1 MKTKVLNIEIDNFK
15 KRDLEERLGEAFSG
29 DKKIKIA
36 KVNSEFLL
44 RSLSSKE
51 FAETL
56 DKFETKIADGS
67 GVLWAAKYLLLPLSK
82 IAVLRHIQAIWQ
94 MVYSGASIVFSPE
107 YCREPIPERFPGVEA
122 LLLMLEAAAE
132 TGGSVYFFGAEK
144 RVLEKAIEIIQHKYP
159 KLTIAGSHEGYNYS
173 DKEMVEDIN
182 KSGAK
187 LLVVALGSPKQE
199 YWIRDNIDKF
209 QTVKIAV
216 GEGGSLDF
224 IAGSFKRAPRWIQ
237 KIGLEWLWRLFVNKS
252 KTPTGS
258 RMKRVWNA
266 VPVFV
271 YTVVKHKI
279 KNGSVKVGE

>member
-15 KRDLEERLGEAFSG
+15 KRDLEERLGEAFNG
-29 DKKIKIA
+29 GKKIKIA

-44 RSLSSKE
+44 RANKNND

-56 DKFETKIADGS
+56 NNFDYKIADGS
-67 GVLWAAKYLLLPLSK
+67 GVLWAAKYLSLPLSK
-82 IAVLRHIQAIWQ
+82 ITVLRHVQAIWQ
-94 MVYSGASIVFSPE
+94 AVYSGASLVFSPE

-132 TGGSVYFFGAEK
+132 TGSSVYFFGAEK

-173 DKEMVEDIN
+173 VKEMVEDIN

-187 LLVVALGSPKQE
+187 LLIVALGSPKQE
-199 YWIRDNIDKF
+199 YWICDNMEKLE
-209 QTVKIAV
+209 TVKIAV

-224 IAGSFKRAPRWIQ
+224 IAGSYKRAPRWIQ
-237 KIGLEWLWRLFVNKS
+237 KTGLEWLWRLFVNKS

-271 YTVVKHKI
+271 YTVVKYKI
-279 KNGSVKVGE
+279 KNGSIEAGE

>member
-15 KRDLEERLGEAFSG
+15 KRDLEERLGEAFGG

-44 RSLSSKE
+44 RSLGSKE
-51 FAETL
+51 FTETL

-67 GVLWAAKYLLLPLSK
+67 GVLWAAKYLSLPLSK
-82 IAVLRHIQAIWQ
+82 IPVLRHIQAIWQ
-94 MVYSGASIVFSPE
+94 VVYSGASLVFSPE

-122 LLLMLEAAAE
+122 LHMMLEAAAE

-159 KLTIAGSHEGYNYS
+159 RLTIAGSHEGYNYS

-199 YWIRDNIDKF
+199 YWIRDNIEKLES
-209 QTVKIAV
+209 VKIAV

-224 IAGSFKRAPRWIQ
+224 IAGSFKRASRWIQ

-271 YTVVKHKI
+271 YTVVKYKI
-279 KNGSVKVGE
+279 KNGSIEASE